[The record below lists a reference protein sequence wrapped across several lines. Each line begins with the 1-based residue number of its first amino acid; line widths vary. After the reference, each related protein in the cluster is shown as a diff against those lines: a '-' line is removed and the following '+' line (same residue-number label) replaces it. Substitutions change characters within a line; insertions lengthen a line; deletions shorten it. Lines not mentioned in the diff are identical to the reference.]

1 MDRRNSIF
9 LSDAQEKLL
18 LFFIIHYYLFTE
30 SVYRVHIKKS
40 SFVKIVLRTLY
51 INFIP
56 YKITQYQNFSLYTIF
71 FRV

>member
-30 SVYRVHIKKS
+30 SVYRVPMRNYKEI
-40 SFVKIVLRTLY
+40 
-51 INFIP
+51 INNEMNNCLSCNKVEFKP
-56 YKITQYQNFSLYTIF
+56 
-71 FRV
+71 

>member
-1 MDRRNSIF
+1 MNRRNSIF

-40 SFVKIVLRTLY
+40 SFVKSVLPQL
-51 INFIP
+51 
-56 YKITQYQNFSLYTIF
+56 
-71 FRV
+71 VH